1 MIPYFCSKLSEMK
14 YLEED
19 SIFKVVIV
27 DDERGGRTTLR
38 NQLNSLF
45 GDKLRIEEVNSVA
58 SGIKKIE
65 EVEPDIVLLDVMMG
79 DGSGFDLLERCN
91 YKGFS
96 LIFVTAHEKY
106 AIKAFKFSA
115 IDYLL
120 KPVEN
125 DALKV
130 AMTKSMEESQDNSLS
145 AKLDVLFSN
154 KKELSKLVIPT
165 QKGIEIVLVK
175 DIIRL
180 EADGNYSKIIME
192 DGLIMS
198 SKTLKEFDKILS
210 NSGFFR
216 VHKSYLINMDKV
228 KRFLNEDGG
237 MVVTID
243 GAKVEIARR
252 RKEMFLKYL
261 TEV

>member
-1 MIPYFCSKLSEMK
+1 
-14 YLEED
+14 
-19 SIFKVVIV
+19 VVIV
-27 DDERGGRTTLR
+27 DDEGGGRSALK
-38 NQLNSLF
+38 NQLNNLF
-45 GDKLRIEEVNSVA
+45 DSILEIHEANSVA
-58 SGIKKIE
+58 SGIQKIE

-79 DGSGFDLLERCN
+79 DGSGFDLLENCN
-91 YKGFS
+91 YNAFS

-120 KPVEN
+120 KPFDTE
-125 DALKV
+125 DLEL
-130 AMTKSMEESQDNSLS
+130 AMRKSMDESQDNSLS

-154 KKELSKLVIPT
+154 KKEITKLVIPT
-165 QKGIEIVLVK
+165 QKGIEIVYVN

-180 EADGNYSKIIME
+180 EADGNYSKIILE

-210 NSGFFR
+210 NSRFFR

-237 MVVTID
+237 MVVTTD
-243 GAKVEIARR
+243 GAKIEIARR
-252 RKEMFLKYL
+252 RKEMFLKFL